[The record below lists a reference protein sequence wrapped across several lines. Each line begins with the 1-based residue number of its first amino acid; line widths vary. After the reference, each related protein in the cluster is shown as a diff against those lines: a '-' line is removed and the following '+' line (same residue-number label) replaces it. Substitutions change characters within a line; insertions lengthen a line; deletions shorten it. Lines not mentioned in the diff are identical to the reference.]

1 MPRLTA
7 PAPGPALVSAAP
19 PRPIVGA
26 VPPALTA
33 TPDTRAL
40 LKALGRRWLLALC
53 LATLGGAAVA
63 VAAWTL
69 LSPRY
74 TAFAQVRVA
83 ALEPF
88 VILPNR
94 DTPEGRDVFDT
105 YKRFQASELKSR
117 FVLND
122 ALKKDEVKRLSIIQE
137 QPEPIPWL
145 EEELKV
151 ETKEGQ
157 EIITLSMTG
166 GDPEPLLVIV
176 RAVLDSYM
184 TGVVKKDQDDRRARL
199 LKMQQ
204 AYNEARERLHKNRKT
219 LRERVERAG
228 GADPETLRERR
239 SLLLTSLA
247 DLKKQHQQ
255 IEFDL
260 LQARNRLKAHKASK
274 TGQRLSVP
282 KALLHQA
289 MATDPQCQ
297 QLVARL
303 TQLQD
308 IIADYEERAV
318 NPNEATL
325 VNSRA
330 MRAKVRRLLKARQ
343 ARLKKGLADQLRA
356 KAREEHEA
364 GLAQLQVA
372 VASLVDQEKALRT
385 KLEEQTAQA
394 NKVSS
399 TSTNMDLL
407 EDEIKQDERF
417 VADLW
422 NKLGPLEIEVN
433 SKPRVSEYQPADLQ
447 KVDMKRRIMAAALG
461 PVAAV
466 VGICFAVGWWE
477 FRARRV
483 QTEDEVTAGLGM
495 PVVGAVPALGGLGA
509 NHLVVDGDVPD
520 GRESTL
526 LESIDAIR
534 TRLLRDARVE
544 ATRVIM
550 VTSAVP
556 GEGKTTLAGNLATSL
571 ARAGRKTLLVD
582 GDLRCPAGH
591 QLFEQTLQ
599 PGLSEVL
606 LGEVELAGA
615 LRPTTA
621 AQGLSLLPA
630 GQWDREVIQA
640 LARADVQQL
649 FERLRAEFDFIILD
663 AHPVLPAADALLLGQ
678 HADAVLL
685 SLMRDV
691 SRLPQVHAAAQR
703 LANLGIR
710 ILGAVVNGVPG
721 DAYAGEAQALA
732 YSSR

>member
-1 MPRLTA
+1 MLA
-7 PAPGPALVSAAP
+7 
-19 PRPIVGA
+19 A
-26 VPPALTA
+26 VPPALA
-33 TPDTRAL
+33 AGPDTRAL
-40 LKALGRRWLLALC
+40 FKALGRRWLLALC
-53 LATLGGAAVA
+53 LATVGAAGVA

-83 ALEPF
+83 AIEPY

-94 DTPEGRDVFDT
+94 DTAEGRDVFDT

-122 ALKKDEVKRLSIIQE
+122 ALKKDEVKRLPMIQE

-145 EEELKV
+145 EDELKV

-166 GDPEPLLVIV
+166 SDPDQLLVV
-176 RAVLDSYM
+176 VGGVFDSYM
-184 TGVVKKDQDDRRARL
+184 TGVVKREQDDKRARL

-219 LRERVERAG
+219 LRERVAQAG
-228 GADPETLRERR
+228 GADPESLRDRR

-255 IEFDL
+255 TEFEL
-260 LQARNRLKAHKASK
+260 LQARNRLKAHQAAGKELAK
-274 TGQRLSVP
+274 VTVP
-282 KALLHQA
+282 KALLNQA
-289 MATDPQCQ
+289 VEADTMCKNFLMRLS
-297 QLVARL
+297 QLE
-303 TQLQD
+303 D
-308 IIADYEERAV
+308 IIADYEQRAV
-318 NPNEATL
+318 NPKEATL
-325 VNSRA
+325 LNSRDMKA
-330 MRAKVRRLLKARQ
+330 RVQRKFRARQ
-343 ARLKKGLADQLRA
+343 AKLRKA
-356 KAREEHEA
+356 LEKHLRGKAREEHEA
-364 GLAQLQVA
+364 GLNLLQVA
-372 VASLVDQEKALRT
+372 VTSLVEQEKALRT
-385 KLEEQTAQA
+385 KVEEEAEKA
-394 NKVSS
+394 NKVSM

-407 EDEIKQDERF
+407 EDEIKQDEKF
-417 VADLW
+417 VADIW

-433 SKPRVSEYQPADLQ
+433 SKPRVSAYQPADLQ
-447 KVDMKRRIMAAALG
+447 KVDMKRRIMAAILG
-461 PVAAV
+461 PVAAII
-466 VGICFAVGWWE
+466 GICFAVGWWE

-483 QTEDEVTAGLGM
+483 QHEDEVTAGLGM
-495 PVVGAVPALGGLGA
+495 PVVGAVPYLDGLGA
-509 NHLVVDGDVPD
+509 GHLVVDGDVAD
-520 GRESTL
+520 GKEGSL

-534 TRLLRDARVE
+534 TRLLRDARIE
-544 ATRVIM
+544 STRVVM

-571 ARAGRKTLLVD
+571 ARAGRKTLLID
-582 GDLRCPAGH
+582 GDLRCPAAH

-621 AQGLSLLPA
+621 ADGLWLLPA

-640 LARADVQQL
+640 LARPNVQKI
-649 FERLRAEFDFIILD
+649 FERLRAEFDLIIVD
-663 AHPVLPAADALLLGQ
+663 AHPVLPAADALLFGQ

-691 SRLPQVHAAAQR
+691 SRLPQIHAAAQR

-710 ILGAVVNGVPG
+710 ILGAVVNGVPA
-721 DAYAGEAQALA
+721 DAYAGEARAMA
-732 YSSR
+732 YAAR